1 MPRVR
6 IHVTGIVQ
14 GVGYRPFVWR
24 AAAAAGVAG
33 WVCNASDGVHIE
45 AEGDQGALDA
55 FVLALST
62 QRPPAAHVDAVQ
74 VERVREGDGGASRG
88 DVADGGASGGGFR
101 IVESDPNT
109 AKVTLVSPDI
119 ATCPDCLAE
128 MLDPRNRRY
137 HYPFINCTNC
147 GPRFTIIDSLPYDR
161 PGTSMAP
168 FAMCPECAREYADPA
183 DRRFH
188 AQPDA
193 CFECGPHIFW
203 RTAEEPGVV
212 ERGRTREESDAIV
225 GKAAGLLL
233 AGGVVAVKGLGGFHL
248 ACDATNERAVAR
260 LRERKRRPSKPLA
273 VMFERLDHMRRVVEV
288 DDAERAQVT
297 SPSRPIVLLRRKPDD
312 EVPARLRMAPSVA
325 GDLPELG
332 AMLPYTPLQHLLLRA
347 AGVPLVM
354 TSGNLSDEPI
364 VCDDQVAVARLMD
377 VADAWVG
384 NDRRIVARYDD
395 SVVRVED
402 GRVQTVRR
410 ARGIAPTPVR
420 LSAPAGCGVC
430 GGNGATG
437 APGTSETPGVPE
449 VLACGPEQ
457 KATFCLT
464 RGDLAF
470 VSQHIGDLE
479 NAESFDA
486 WLQALDRYTE
496 LFDLAPKALACDAHP
511 EYLSS
516 KWARG
521 QARERGLPLF
531 EVQHHHAHIA
541 AALAERDERGKVVG
555 VALDGTGYGLDGAIW
570 GCEVMVCDQAE
581 FVRAAHLAY
590 WRLPGGAAA
599 VRKPARNAYALLDG
613 LGMGDGPLAARLLE
627 SMGVEGPVVR
637 QMLARDLNCPRAGTA
652 GRLFDA
658 VAAMLGVCTRAGY
671 EGEPACLLEAAAQRA
686 LAAVRG
692 AGPGEG
698 TPGTDGADDAR
709 YLLELR
715 RANPADRHAE
725 GDGSLVLDPGRLIRA
740 AAEDVEAG
748 VNADL
753 VALRFHRGFA
763 DGVAGAAAGVARAA
777 GIGKVALGGGV
788 FANRL
793 VLARVSEGLARAGLE
808 VLAPSALPFND
819 GGVSYGQ
826 AAVARARMAR
836 GMGGASS
843 AAGPDPEPAGPDEGA
858 GSSGPAHSDAPAPEG
873 TRPGPA
879 PAPSPSPVQPL

>member
-24 AAAAAGVAG
+24 AATAAGVSG
-33 WVCNASDGVHIE
+33 WVRNASDGVHIE
-45 AEGDQGALDA
+45 AEADQGALDA

-62 QRPPAAHVDAVQ
+62 QRPPAARVDAVQ
-74 VERVREGDGGASRG
+74 VERVREDDGEDSSVGARG
-88 DVADGGASGGGFR
+88 TDGGFR
-101 IVESDPNT
+101 IVESDPS
-109 AKVTLVSPDI
+109 AEKVTLVSPDI
-119 ATCPDCLAE
+119 ATCPECLAE
-128 MLDPRNRRY
+128 MLDPQNRRY

-161 PGTSMAP
+161 PSTSMAP
-168 FAMCPECAREYADPA
+168 FAMCPACAREYADPA

-212 ERGRTREESDAIV
+212 ERGSTREESDAIV
-225 GKAAGLLL
+225 EKAAALLR
-233 AGGVVAVKGLGGFHL
+233 AGGIVAVKGLGGFHL
-248 ACDATNERAVAR
+248 ACDATSETAVAR

-273 VMFERLDHMRRVVEV
+273 VMFERLDHLRQVVEV

-297 SPSRPIVLLRRKPDD
+297 SPRRPIVLLRRRPDD
-312 EVPARLRMAPSVA
+312 EVPPRLRMAPSVA

-420 LSAPAGCGVC
+420 LPLPDEGEGEPGSA
-430 GGNGATG
+430 
-437 APGTSETPGVPE
+437 GTPD

-457 KATFCLT
+457 KATFCIT
-464 RGDLAF
+464 RGELAF

-479 NAESFDA
+479 NVESFDA

-496 LFDLAPKALACDAHP
+496 LFDLAPGALACDAHP

-516 KWARG
+516 KWARE
-521 QARERGLPLF
+521 QARDRGLPLF
-531 EVQHHHAHIA
+531 EVQHHHAHVA
-541 AALAERDERGKVVG
+541 ATLAEHGERGKVVG

-570 GCEVMVCDQAE
+570 GCEVLVCDQAE

-599 VRKPARNAYALLDG
+599 VRKPVRSAYALLEG
-613 LGMGDGPLAARLLE
+613 LGMGDGPLAARLVE

-658 VAAMLGVCTRAGY
+658 VAAMLGLCAQAGY

-686 LAAVRG
+686 LAA
-692 AGPGEG
+692 ACGEG
-698 TPGTDGADDAR
+698 GDAAHEGDDDGR

-715 RANPADRHAE
+715 PARPEDGHAE
-725 GDGSLVLDPGRLIRA
+725 GDGSLVLDPGRMIRA
-740 AAEDVEAG
+740 VAEDVEAG
-748 VNADL
+748 VDAGL

-763 DGVAGAAAGVARAA
+763 DGIARAAAGVAQAA
-777 GIGKVALGGGV
+777 GIGTVALGGGV

-793 VLARVSEGLARAGLE
+793 VLSRVTEGLAGAGLE

-836 GMGGASS
+836 GLGGATS
-843 AAGPDPEPAGPDEGA
+843 AADPDPGTEG
-858 GSSGPAHSDAPAPEG
+858 DA
-873 TRPGPA
+873 T
-879 PAPSPSPVQPL
+879 PSADDAIQP